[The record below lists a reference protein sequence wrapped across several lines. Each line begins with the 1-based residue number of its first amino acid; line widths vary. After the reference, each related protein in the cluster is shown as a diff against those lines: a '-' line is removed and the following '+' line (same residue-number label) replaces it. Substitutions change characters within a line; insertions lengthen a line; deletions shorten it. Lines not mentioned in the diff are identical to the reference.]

1 MMQCSAVALLPPPDH
16 LVALAPPGQGPE
28 TGHVLC
34 ELGGDHDDRHAA
46 LLWDEGGR
54 PGSGVWVRWK
64 GSGLAALTPLPW
76 CPARDPRDEACELFA
91 AHPSAHSWHVTDP
104 THDAIT
110 RHLARQH
117 PELFPSF
124 SDRDREGRARME
136 GGGGEEGVG
145 DQDEGGSG
153 SPS

>member
-1 MMQCSAVALLPPPDH
+1 MMQCTAVALLPPPDH
-16 LVALAPPGQGPE
+16 LVALAPPGQRPE

-64 GSGLAALTPLPW
+64 GSGLAALAPLPW
-76 CPARDPRDEACELFA
+76 CPVLDARNEACELFA

-104 THDAIT
+104 ADDAIT
-110 RHLARQH
+110 RLLVDHH
-117 PELFPSF
+117 PDLFPEFRGGDSG
-124 SDRDREGRARME
+124 RE
-136 GGGGEEGVG
+136 G
-145 DQDEGGSG
+145 DQDGTGRR
-153 SPS
+153 P